1 MINKMKHMKQTILY
15 VLTGLFLLAGCRQ
28 EETPEAVATGYWV
41 IDGLQKAVAEETP
54 VNGRGIASVDESE
67 TWYVDI
73 TNASSEVVVSGQEVT
88 TVSGK
93 IALPEGQ
100 YTVSL
105 YDAADKENT
114 PNRGKYCL
122 TGASLQIRAEE
133 VTYAAYEVPLVNF
146 AVRLA
151 LPPAFSDYFSG
162 ELLQVTVDSPGAP
175 SYHIAAGETAY
186 FDYQEGIELR
196 YTLGALNADNES
208 VTTAGTY
215 PKADEAAIAPGHC
228 YVITYAMPGLLQV
241 VSGF

>member
-1 MINKMKHMKQTILY
+1 MKQTILY
-15 VLTGLFLLAGCRQ
+15 LLTGLFLLAGCRQ
-28 EETPEAVATGYWV
+28 EGTPERLANGYWV
-41 IDGLQKAVAEETP
+41 IDGLQKVVTPETAVE
-54 VNGRGIASVDESE
+54 GRGIASVDESE

-73 TNASSEVVVSGQEVT
+73 TNASDEVVVSGQEVT

-105 YDAADKENT
+105 YNAAYKENT

-175 SYHIAAGETAY
+175 SYHIAVGETAY
-186 FDYQEGIELR
+186 FDYQEGVELR

-241 VSGF
+241 VSSF

>member
-1 MINKMKHMKQTILY
+1 MKQTILY
-15 VLTGLFLLAGCRQ
+15 LLTGLFLLAGCRQ
-28 EETPEAVATGYWV
+28 EGTPERLANGYWV
-41 IDGLQKAVAEETP
+41 IDGLQKVVTPETAVE
-54 VNGRGIASVDESE
+54 GRGIASVDESE

-73 TNASSEVVVSGQEVT
+73 TNASDEVVVSGQEVT

-105 YDAADKENT
+105 YNAAYKENT

-151 LPPAFSDYFSG
+151 LPPAFGNYFSG
-162 ELLQVTVDSPGAP
+162 EILRVTAVNPQSGAEGP
-175 SYHIAAGETAY
+175 YNVSDGETAY
-186 FDYQEGIELR
+186 FDYQEGMELR
-196 YTLGALNADNES
+196 YTLGALNSDNET
-208 VTTAGTY
+208 VTASGSYPGTDD
-215 PKADEAAIAPGHC
+215 PALAPGHC
-228 YVITYAMPGLLQV
+228 YVITYALPGLLQV
-241 VSGF
+241 ARSF